1 MGGNSH
7 GLARA
12 VLFNARPFSQRT
24 FRGEVGRAFRAAY
37 QSVTTWPEH
46 DLFEAYAGAARE
58 SAEVTTLPVDMT
70 SDAAALHQALVDQ
83 LKDDGHIE
91 SPRVEGAFRAVPR
104 HHFLPEQPI
113 AEAYRNRAI
122 PTKHLDGEAVSSS
135 SEPAIMAIMLEM
147 LDLQPGQNV
156 LEIGAGTGYNAA
168 LMAQIVGETGQVTA
182 IDIDQDIVEAA
193 QAHLAA
199 AGAEAAA
206 GAAQGVCVLRGDGA
220 VGHAEGAPFDRI
232 VLTVAATDLSPAWRE
247 QLKPDGRLLLP
258 FRIGG
263 ILTQK
268 VVLFAPL
275 ADRLETVSVRGG
287 WFMMLR
293 GEHAQGRTRL
303 PLGPDTGL
311 VLWADDPPP
320 ADAETL
326 YGLLNG
332 PGRDWQTWRAG
343 GSAPGLGRTRLLAR
357 APRAVA
363 LRDHVDRRGRRRGP
377 TPLAAAPPI
386 AGVSQHGWPRR
397 RGRRGRLD
405 GASRHVAGGR
415 ACRPDRAV
423 RDPGTHLRRC
433 RPSRPP
439 AAGPHRRLGGSRP
452 PNRRGAAHPGVSR

>member
-1 MGGNSH
+1 MRRPCLRPETVRLMRARPGPPLRVDSDHYYGLGWQVAPAEERIVWWHDGVLVRSIAQVGGNSH

-37 QSVTTWPEH
+37 QSVTTWPAH
-46 DLFEAYAGAARE
+46 DLFEAYAGADR
-58 SAEVTTLPVDMT
+58 SQPRSRRSRVDTT

-199 AGAEAAA
+199 AGAEAARRA
-206 GAAQGVCVLRGDGA
+206 RRACACSVA
-220 VGHAEGAPFDRI
+220 TAP
-232 VLTVAATDLSPAWRE
+232 S
-247 QLKPDGRLLLP
+247 G
-258 FRIGG
+258 
-263 ILTQK
+263 
-268 VVLFAPL
+268 
-275 ADRLETVSVRGG
+275 
-287 WFMMLR
+287 M
-293 GEHAQGRTRL
+293 
-303 PLGPDTGL
+303 
-311 VLWADDPPP
+311 
-320 ADAETL
+320 
-326 YGLLNG
+326 
-332 PGRDWQTWRAG
+332 
-343 GSAPGLGRTRLLAR
+343 
-357 APRAVA
+357 PRA
-363 LRDHVDRRGRRRGP
+363 RRSTGSSSP
-377 TPLAAAPPI
+377 
-386 AGVSQHGWPRR
+386 SPRR
-397 RGRRGRLD
+397 
-405 GASRHVAGGR
+405 
-415 ACRPDRAV
+415 
-423 RDPGTHLRRC
+423 T
-433 RPSRPP
+433 
-439 AAGPHRRLGGSRP
+439 
-452 PNRRGAAHPGVSR
+452 